1 MKKTLMKTKKALQ
14 VKENFMK
21 YLTFKKIVNYL
32 KYENDLRKKKIITS
46 SFPPVI
52 TFQPSAY
59 CNTNCQLCPVGLRIK
74 GPEKG
79 FLEFT
84 KFQKIINEAKDYLIQ
99 IAFADWGEPFLN
111 PEIFDMIKYA
121 EEKKILT
128 HASTNL
134 HFFKTEKEF
143 KELLNSGLS
152 FLTIS
157 LHGVSQETYEAY
169 QPGKIFTETA
179 DKIKTLVN
187 LKKKMRKSKPNID
200 LAFSITKKNQHE
212 IENMQRF
219 AETLGVD
226 KDIYTASLNLR
237 FYLHDSSKTIE
248 IVKEWAQD
256 KKIDLCDTSA
266 LGKER
271 INELYEAILNEKEP
285 SFNNLDGLRLS
296 ARHFCL
302 DPWKTL
308 TVNWDGTVSLCCV
321 DYSKYSMGN
330 AMKESI
336 IKIWNNRKYRDLR
349 KYLLGELDDKDVDFP
364 CKKCIKY

>member
-1 MKKTLMKTKKALQ
+1 MTKTSIRIKKALQ
-14 VKENFMK
+14 VKGNFIK
-21 YLTFKKIVNYL
+21 YLTSKRIVNYL
-32 KYENDLRKKKIITS
+32 KYENDLRRKKIVTS

-59 CNTNCQLCPVGLRIK
+59 CNTNCQLCPVGLGIE
-74 GPEKG
+74 GPKKG

-84 KFQKIINEAKDYLIQ
+84 KFQKIINDAKDYLIQ
-99 IAFADWGEPFLN
+99 ISFADWGEPFLN
-111 PEIFDMIKYA
+111 PDIFDMIKYA

-134 HFFKTEKEF
+134 HFFKTENEL
-143 KELLNSGLS
+143 KELIDSGLS

-179 DKIKTLVN
+179 DKIETLVN
-187 LKKKMRKSKPNID
+187 LKKKMRKNKPNIN
-200 LAFSITKKNQHE
+200 LAFCITKKNQHE

-219 AETLGVD
+219 ADTLGVD

-266 LGKER
+266 LGKEK
-271 INELYEAILNEKEP
+271 INELYEATLDKKEL
-285 SFNNLDGLRLS
+285 SFNNLDRLRLS

-302 DPWKTL
+302 DPWKIL

-321 DYSKYSMGN
+321 DYSKYSMGD

-364 CKKCIKY
+364 CKECIKY